1 MEKAKR
7 DLKETYRRYLEEGF
21 SESEALR
28 RAVSEVRE
36 RHPEEA
42 FKGALSEF
50 LRELLSSYKPENLA
64 EADPLLSFIEAL
76 YEEYEFLKPRLE
88 AFFKRLKGEK

>member
-7 DLKETYRRYLEEGF
+7 DLRETYNRYVNQGLSPE
-21 SESEALR
+21 EALK
-28 RAVSEVRE
+28 RAVSEVKE
-36 RHPEEA
+36 RHSEEA

-50 LRELLSSYKPENLA
+50 LRELLSSYKPENLT

-76 YEEYEFLKPRLE
+76 YEEYEYLKPKLE
-88 AFFKRLKGEK
+88 AFFKRLKGE

>member
-7 DLKETYRRYLEEGF
+7 DLRETYNRYVNRGLSPE
-21 SESEALR
+21 EALK
-28 RAVSEVRE
+28 RAVSEVKE
-36 RHPEEA
+36 RHSEEA

-50 LRELLSSYKPENLA
+50 LRELLSSYKPENLT

-76 YEEYEFLKPRLE
+76 YEEYEYLKPKLE
-88 AFFKRLKGEK
+88 AFFKRLKGE

>member
-7 DLKETYRRYLEEGF
+7 DLRETYSRYLAEGL
-21 SESEALR
+21 SKEEALK

-36 RHPEEA
+36 RHSEEA

-50 LRELLSSYKPENLA
+50 LGELLSSYKPENLA
-64 EADPLLSFIEAL
+64 EADFLLAFVESL
-76 YEEYEFLKPRLE
+76 YHEYEFLKPKLE
-88 AFFKRLKGEK
+88 ALLKRLKGEK

>member
-7 DLKETYRRYLEEGF
+7 DLRETYNRYVNRGLSPED
-21 SESEALR
+21 ALK
-28 RAVSEVRE
+28 RAVSEVKE
-36 RHPEEA
+36 RHSEEA

-50 LRELLSSYKPENLA
+50 LRELLSSYKPENLT

-76 YEEYEFLKPRLE
+76 YEEYEYLKPKFE
-88 AFFKRLKGEK
+88 AFLKRLKGE